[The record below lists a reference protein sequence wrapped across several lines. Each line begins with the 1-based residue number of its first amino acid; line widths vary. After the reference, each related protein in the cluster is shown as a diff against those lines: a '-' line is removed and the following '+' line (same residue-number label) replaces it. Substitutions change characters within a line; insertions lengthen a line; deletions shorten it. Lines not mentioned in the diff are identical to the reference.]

1 MGKPTRK
8 IRSVSTVQKST
19 TAKAVP
25 STGNPTRTLPSRL
38 SKRSRSTS
46 PRETNGPS
54 QSRLRTT
61 VSSTFSTHPPCLRM
75 RKRRGMLTLKISS
88 RQTSRSVTTFENE
101 SFQEPF
107 YSSPAKLL
115 KRTTSTKKKM
125 RAKTAK
131 RKVRRRKMIQTSIPP
146 RSRTHRS
153 ASSSSHLALTSTDQ
167 NNLSWNSRCVY
178 CNFSH
183 FFYPTATLNLLTM
196 LLDHYAE
203 SVYVPSKDV
212 YFVALYYYYG
222 KFTELTQ

>member
-1 MGKPTRK
+1 MRK

-25 STGNPTRTLPSRL
+25 STGNPTRTSQSRL

-46 PRETNGPS
+46 PRETSAPS

-75 RKRRGMLTLKISS
+75 RKRRWMLTLKISS
-88 RQTSRSVTTFENE
+88 RQTSRSVTTFESE

-115 KRTTSTKKKM
+115 KRTTLTRKRM
-125 RAKTAK
+125 RTKTAK
-131 RKVRRRKMIQTSIPP
+131 RRVRRRKTTLTSIPP

-153 ASSSSHLALTSTDQ
+153 ASSSSHHVRYPLSLALTSTDQ

-178 CNFSH
+178 CNFSYFLSH
-183 FFYPTATLNLLTM
+183 CYS
-196 LLDHYAE
+196 E
-203 SVYVPSKDV
+203 SSDNV
-212 YFVALYYYYG
+212 
-222 KFTELTQ
+222 T